1 MDKDVCEKFDNVWE
15 AFPDKLT
22 SDNKYQFE
30 TRNFLDS
37 YCGDNNC
44 STDYGKINAG
54 FLYLLNKFWGASG
67 LFKSCETSN
76 INVVEYIMIWLC
88 YMLNL
93 KSTKDDSFT
102 NLNNFYN
109 ANIKNHNNYNSF
121 IELINKKKELMNIS
135 NDKVSKLYNLFK
147 ILCQMYTKIDED
159 NKKCNNYLK
168 GDNEFFVEYQ
178 KLLNDSDNGN
188 SYYNQLLSS
197 LSTDYDKLKNECE
210 KILSSKPKEIKQ
222 SYEDTSSSSSIG
234 NKLISVLSIFGAIG
248 FLLGISYKQLFVKN
262 NKNISTVEYIII
274 WLSYK
279 LNQKKYDGINNLNDF
294 YTNCI
299 ENNTHYTSCKQDG
312 VDCSNQLQNNTGY
325 TNYKEIINKR
335 KGLLNTNIEKMS
347 KIYDAFKPLCN
358 IYTELGGS
366 NTENKKYLENASKF
380 VENYKEL
387 NEDSDNTED
396 DTYYQVLHTLSND
409 YINLKDYCYSNIIDC
424 NKIPSLIPIETE
436 ESDMLSSEE
445 ICYVTSSSL
454 SIVKK
459 LILSLLIFSAIS
471 IFLGIFFKVNN
482 KKFKNYFH

>member
-1 MDKDVCEKFDNVWE
+1 MDYKLCEQFDTLRNYL
-15 AFPDKLT
+15 PDELEKHE
-22 SDNKYQFE
+22 SVD
-30 TRNFLDS
+30 
-37 YCGDNNC
+37 
-44 STDYGKINAG
+44 
-54 FLYLLNKFWGASG
+54 LNKN
-67 LFKSCETSN
+67 E
-76 INVVEYIMIWLC
+76 
-88 YMLNL
+88 
-93 KSTKDDSFT
+93 
-102 NLNNFYN
+102 
-109 ANIKNHNNYNSF
+109 NIKNYCYNGES
-121 IELINKKKELMNIS
+121 EERTCKTDL
-135 NDKVSKLYNLFK
+135 DKIKAGCLWLF
-147 ILCQMYTKIDED
+147 E
-159 NKKCNNYLK
+159 
-168 GDNEFFVEYQ
+168 
-178 KLLNDSDNGN
+178 
-188 SYYNQLLSS
+188 
-197 LSTDYDKLKNECE
+197 
-210 KILSSKPKEIKQ
+210 
-222 SYEDTSSSSSIG
+222 
-234 NKLISVLSIFGAIG
+234 
-248 FLLGISYKQLFVKN
+248 QLFVKN

-387 NEDSDNTED
+387 NDDSDNTED

-409 YINLKDYCYSNIIDC
+409 YINLKDYCYSNSIDC

-445 ICYVTSSSL
+445 SCDDTSSSL

-471 IFLGIFFKVNN
+471 IFLGIFFKCSLFVLRKRAQKQYLREKL
-482 KKFKNYFH
+482 KK